1 MGEEKPKRSKEIK
14 INDYGDEGGGGRKRR
29 EIVRIRKKKKKRSKK
44 GWGTKTKK
52 YGVLPV
58 ALIFHSGEISSSGG
72 IISDKK
78 RASKSTNLSFLRLG
92 GRWVVN
98 AFAGA

>member
-1 MGEEKPKRSKEIK
+1 MEEGNDESGGIKRNRWKEK
-14 INDYGDEGGGGRKRR
+14 E
-29 EIVRIRKKKKKRSKK
+29 E
-44 GWGTKTKK
+44 KTKK
-52 YGVLPV
+52 SGVLPV

-92 GRWVVN
+92 RRWFVN